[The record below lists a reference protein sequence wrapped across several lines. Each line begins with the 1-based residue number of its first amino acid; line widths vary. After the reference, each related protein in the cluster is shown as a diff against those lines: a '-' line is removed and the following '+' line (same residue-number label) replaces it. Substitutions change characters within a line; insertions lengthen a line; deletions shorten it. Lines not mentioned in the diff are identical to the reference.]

1 MNIEK
6 DNEIIIKKVNDGFIV
21 QGFVWEKDNK
31 EGKKIYSETI
41 EIIKE
46 DTEKQCL
53 TSLFNLLNEVYGD
66 AYDKYGKEN
75 LVIKWDGKGH
85 KL

>member
-21 QGFVWEKDNK
+21 QGFIWEKDNK

-53 TSLFNLLNEVYGD
+53 TALFNLLNEVYGE